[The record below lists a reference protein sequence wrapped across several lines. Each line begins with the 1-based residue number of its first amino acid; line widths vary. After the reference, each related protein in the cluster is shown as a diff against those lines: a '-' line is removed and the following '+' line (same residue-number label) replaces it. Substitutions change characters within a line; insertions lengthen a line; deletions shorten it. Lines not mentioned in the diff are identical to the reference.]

1 MGKKIRVGLIGCGVI
16 GGFVLDAFLG
26 GKIDEA
32 KLVVIC
38 QRSERPAEKNKALA
52 HGIRW
57 VTKAEELLKEKL
69 DVVVEAASHQAL
81 EEYGV
86 KILNAGMDLIPVSI
100 GALVDAR
107 LLGRLI
113 DAAAGGGSR
122 LHLPSG
128 GIGGLDAIQGL
139 VLQEVEEISMT
150 TRKPPNAWKGI
161 PYVEKLG
168 LDMDKVTVPTLLYE
182 GPARDCVKKFPQSI
196 NIAAALSL
204 AGIGF
209 EKTKIRILAD
219 PGITHNTHEI
229 QYRGEAGRL
238 TMKFENVP
246 VPANPKTSYL
256 ACLSVLAALKNI
268 RSPYR
273 VGT

>member
-1 MGKKIRVGLIGCGVI
+1 MEKKIRVGLIGCGVI
-16 GGFVLDAFLG
+16 GGFVLDAFAA
-26 GKIDEA
+26 GKMNPHQ
-32 KLVVIC
+32 LVMIC
-38 QRSERPAEKNKALA
+38 QRSDRPAERKKALDL
-52 HGIRW
+52 GIKW
-57 VTKAEELLKEKL
+57 VTNAEALWNEKP
-69 DVVVEAASHQAL
+69 DVIVEAASHEAL
-81 EEYGV
+81 EEHGV
-86 KILNAGMDLIPVSI
+86 RILRAGMDLVPVSI
-100 GALVDAR
+100 GALVDSG

-113 DAAAGGGSR
+113 NAAAESGSR

-139 VLQEVEEISMT
+139 VLQGVEEISMT
-150 TRKPPNAWKGI
+150 SRKPPLAWKGI
-161 PYVEKLG
+161 PYVEQLG
-168 LDMDKVTVPTLLYE
+168 LDLDKITAPALLYE

-209 EKTKIRILAD
+209 EKTVIRIMAD

-229 QYRGEAGRL
+229 HFRGEAGRL

-246 VPANPKTSYL
+246 VPANPKTTYL

-268 RSPYR
+268 RSSYR

>member
-1 MGKKIRVGLIGCGVI
+1 MGKMRRVGLIGCGVI
-16 GGFVLDAFLG
+16 GGFVLDAFVG
-26 GKIDEA
+26 GKIDGA

-38 QRSERPAEKNKALA
+38 QRSERPAEKNKALV

-57 VTKAEELLKEKL
+57 VKKAEELLKEKL

-86 KILNAGMDLIPVSI
+86 KILHAGMDLIPVSI

-209 EKTKIRILAD
+209 EKTQIRILAD

-246 VPANPKTSYL
+246 APANPKTSYL

>member
-1 MGKKIRVGLIGCGVI
+1 MKEKIRVGLIGCGVI
-16 GGFVLDAFLG
+16 GGFVLDAYAE
-26 GKIDEA
+26 GKIGQA
-32 KLVVIC
+32 KLVMIC
-38 QRSERPAEKNKALA
+38 QRSERPEEKRKALSM
-52 HGIRW
+52 GIKW
-57 VTKAEELLKEKL
+57 VTKAEELWKESL
-69 DVVVEAASHQAL
+69 DVIVEAASHEAL

-86 KILNAGMDLIPVSI
+86 KILKAGMDLIPVSI

-107 LLGRLI
+107 LLERLI
-113 DAAAGGGSR
+113 DAAAESGAR

-139 VLQEVEEISMT
+139 VLQGVEEISMT
-150 TRKPPNAWKGI
+150 TRKPPRAWKGI
-161 PYVEKLG
+161 PYVDQLG
-168 LDMDKVTVPTLLYE
+168 LDMDKINAPTLLYE

-219 PGITHNTHEI
+219 PGMTLNTHEI
-229 QYRGEAGRL
+229 QYRGDAGRL
-238 TMKFENVP
+238 TMKFENIP
-246 VPANPKTSYL
+246 VPANPKTTYL

>member
-16 GGFVLDAFLG
+16 GGFVLDAFAG
-26 GKIDEA
+26 GKIDGA
-32 KLVVIC
+32 KLAVIC
-38 QRSERPAEKNKALA
+38 QRSERPAEKKKALA
-52 HGIRW
+52 CGIRW

-69 DVVVEAASHQAL
+69 DVVVEAASHEAL

-86 KILNAGMDLIPVSI
+86 KILKAGMDLIPASV
-100 GALVDAR
+100 GALVDTR
-107 LLGRLI
+107 LLERLM
-113 DAAAGGGSR
+113 DAAAEGGSR

-139 VLQEVEEISMT
+139 VLQGVEEISMT

-161 PYVEKLG
+161 PYVEELG
-168 LDMDKVTVPTLLYE
+168 LDMDKVTTPALLYE

-209 EKTKIRILAD
+209 EKTMIRILAD

-229 QYRGEAGRL
+229 HYQGEAGRL

-246 VPANPKTSYL
+246 VPANPKTTYL

-268 RSPYR
+268 RSSYR

>member
-1 MGKKIRVGLIGCGVI
+1 MAKKLRVGLIGCGVI
-16 GGFVLDAFLG
+16 GGFVLDTFAG
-26 GKIDEA
+26 GKIDGA

-38 QRSERPAEKNKALA
+38 QRSERPAEKKKALA
-52 HGIRW
+52 RGIRW

-69 DVVVEAASHQAL
+69 DVVVEAASHEAL

-86 KILNAGMDLIPVSI
+86 KILQAGMDLIPVSI

-107 LLGRLI
+107 LWERLV
-113 DAAAGGGSR
+113 DAAADGGSR

-128 GIGGLDAIQGL
+128 GIGGLDAIQAL
-139 VLQEVEEISMT
+139 VLQGVEEISMT

-161 PYVEKLG
+161 PYVEELG
-168 LDMDKVTVPTLLYE
+168 LDMDKVTAPALLYE
-182 GPARDCVKKFPQSI
+182 GPARDCVRKFPQSI

-238 TMKFENVP
+238 TMKFENLPSP
-246 VPANPKTSYL
+246 VNPKTSYL
-256 ACLSVLAALKNI
+256 ACLSVVAALKNI
-268 RSPYR
+268 RSSHR

>member
-1 MGKKIRVGLIGCGVI
+1 MKKNLRVGLIGCGVI
-16 GGFVLDAFLG
+16 GGFVLDAFVAR
-26 GKIDEA
+26 KINEA
-32 KLVVIC
+32 ELVVIC
-38 QRSERPAEKNKALA
+38 QRSERPGEKKKALA
-52 HGIRW
+52 QGIRW
-57 VTKAEELLKEKL
+57 VAKAEEILREKL
-69 DVVVEAASHQAL
+69 DVVVEAASHEAL

-86 KILNAGMDLIPVSI
+86 KILKAGMDLIPVSL

-113 DAAAGGGSR
+113 DAAAESGSR

-128 GIGGLDAIQGL
+128 GIGGLDAIQGM
-139 VLQEVEEISMT
+139 VLQGVEEISMT
-150 TRKPPNAWKGI
+150 TRKPPPAWKGI
-161 PYVEKLG
+161 PHVERLG
-168 LDMDKVTVPTLLYE
+168 LDMDKITTPTLLYE

-219 PGITHNTHEI
+219 PGINHNTHEI
-229 QYRGEAGRL
+229 YYRGEAGRL

-246 VPANPKTSYL
+246 VPANPKTTYL

>member
-1 MGKKIRVGLIGCGVI
+1 MKKKIQVGLIGCGVI
-16 GGFVLDAFLG
+16 GGFVLDAFAA
-26 GKIDEA
+26 GKFDHAE
-32 KLVVIC
+32 LVMIC
-38 QRSERPAEKNKALA
+38 QRSERPEEKKKALSL
-52 HGIRW
+52 GIKW
-57 VTKAEELLKEKL
+57 VTKAEELWKEKL
-69 DVVVEAASHQAL
+69 DVIVEAASHEAL
-81 EEYGV
+81 QEHGV
-86 KILNAGMDLIPVSI
+86 KILKAGTDLIPVSI
-100 GALVDAR
+100 GALVDAG

-113 DAAAGGGSR
+113 DAAAESGSR

-139 VLQEVEEISMT
+139 VLQGVEEISMT
-150 TRKPPNAWKGI
+150 TRKPPQAWKGI
-161 PYVEKLG
+161 PYVDRLG
-168 LDMDKVTVPTLLYE
+168 IDMDKITAPTLLYE

-209 EKTKIRILAD
+209 EKTQIRILAD

-246 VPANPKTSYL
+246 APANPKTSYL
-256 ACLSVLAALKNI
+256 ACLSVVAALKNV

-273 VGT
+273 IGT

>member
-1 MGKKIRVGLIGCGVI
+1 MEKKIRVGLIGCGVI
-16 GGFVLDAFLG
+16 GGFVLEAFAA
-26 GKIDEA
+26 GKMNPA
-32 KLVVIC
+32 QLVMIC
-38 QRSERPAEKNKALA
+38 QRSDRPAERKKALA
-52 HGIRW
+52 LGIKW
-57 VTKAEELLKEKL
+57 VSKAEPLWNEKL
-69 DVVVEAASHQAL
+69 DVIVEAASHEAL
-81 EEYGV
+81 EEHGV
-86 KILNAGMDLIPVSI
+86 RILKAGMDLVPVSI
-100 GALVDAR
+100 GALVDSQ

-113 DAAAGGGSR
+113 DAATESGSR

-139 VLQEVEEISMT
+139 VLQGVEEISMT
-150 TRKPPNAWKGI
+150 TRKPPLAWKGI
-161 PYVEKLG
+161 PYVDQLG
-168 LDMDKVTVPTLLYE
+168 LDMDKITAPTLLYE

-209 EKTKIRILAD
+209 EKTMIRILAD

-229 QYRGEAGRL
+229 HYQGEAGRL

-246 VPANPKTSYL
+246 VPANPKTTYL

-268 RSPYR
+268 RSSYR

>member
-1 MGKKIRVGLIGCGVI
+1 MKEKIKVGLIGCGVI
-16 GGFVLDAFLG
+16 GGFVLDAFAA
-26 GKIDEA
+26 GKIGHAE
-32 KLVVIC
+32 LVMIC
-38 QRSERPAEKNKALA
+38 QRSERGEEKRKALSL
-52 HGIRW
+52 GIKW
-57 VTKAEELLKEKL
+57 VTKTEELWKEKL
-69 DVVVEAASHQAL
+69 DVIVEAASHEAL
-81 EEYGV
+81 EDYGV
-86 KILNAGMDLIPVSI
+86 KILKSGMDLIPVSI

-107 LLGRLI
+107 LLERLI
-113 DAAAGGGSR
+113 DAAAESGSR

-139 VLQEVEEISMT
+139 VLQGVEEISMT
-150 TRKPPNAWKGI
+150 TRKPPQAWKGI
-161 PYVEKLG
+161 PYVDQMG
-168 LDMDKVTVPTLLYE
+168 LDMDKINAPTLLYE

-229 QYRGEAGRL
+229 QFRGEAGRL

-246 VPANPKTSYL
+246 VPANPKTTYL

>member
-1 MGKKIRVGLIGCGVI
+1 MGKKTRVGLIGCGVI

-38 QRSERPAEKNKALA
+38 QRSERPAEKNKALV

-57 VTKAEELLKEKL
+57 VKKAEELLKEKL

-81 EEYGV
+81 EKYGV
-86 KILNAGMDLIPVSI
+86 RILKAGMDLIPVSI

-107 LLGRLI
+107 LLGGLI

>member
-1 MGKKIRVGLIGCGVI
+1 MEKKIRVGLIGCGVI
-16 GGFVLDAFLG
+16 GGFVLDAFAA
-26 GKIDEA
+26 GKMNPHQ
-32 KLVVIC
+32 LVMIC
-38 QRSERPAEKNKALA
+38 QRSDRPAERKKALDL
-52 HGIRW
+52 GIKW
-57 VTKAEELLKEKL
+57 VTNAEALWKEKP
-69 DVVVEAASHQAL
+69 DVIVEAASHEAL
-81 EEYGV
+81 EEHGV
-86 KILNAGMDLIPVSI
+86 RILRAGMDLVPVSI
-100 GALVDAR
+100 GALVDSG

-113 DAAAGGGSR
+113 NAAAESGSR

-139 VLQEVEEISMT
+139 VLQGVEEISMT
-150 TRKPPNAWKGI
+150 SRKPPLAWKGI
-161 PYVEKLG
+161 PYVEQLG
-168 LDMDKVTVPTLLYE
+168 LDLDKITVPALLYE

-209 EKTKIRILAD
+209 EKTVIRIMAD

-229 QYRGEAGRL
+229 HFRGEAGRL

-246 VPANPKTSYL
+246 VPANPKTTYL

-268 RSPYR
+268 RSSYR

>member
-1 MGKKIRVGLIGCGVI
+1 MKKKIRVGLIGCGVI
-16 GGFVLDAFLG
+16 GGFVLDAFAA
-26 GKIDEA
+26 GKFDHAE
-32 KLVVIC
+32 LVMIC
-38 QRSERPAEKNKALA
+38 QRSERPEEKKKALSR
-52 HGIRW
+52 GIQW
-57 VTKAEELLKEKL
+57 VTKAEELWKEKL
-69 DVVVEAASHQAL
+69 DVIVEAASHEAL
-81 EEYGV
+81 EEHGV
-86 KILNAGMDLIPVSI
+86 KILKAGMDLIPVSI
-100 GALVDAR
+100 GALVDAG
-107 LLGRLI
+107 LLARLI
-113 DAAAGGGSR
+113 DAAAESGSR

-139 VLQEVEEISMT
+139 VLQGVEEISMT
-150 TRKPPNAWKGI
+150 TRKPPQAWKGI
-161 PYVEKLG
+161 PYVDQLG
-168 LDMDKVTVPTLLYE
+168 LDMDKITAPTLLYE

-209 EKTKIRILAD
+209 ERTKIRILAD

-238 TMKFENVP
+238 TMKFENVT
-246 VPANPKTSYL
+246 VPANPKTTYL

>member
-1 MGKKIRVGLIGCGVI
+1 MKKNSRVGLIGCGAI
-16 GGFVLDAFLG
+16 GGFVLDAFLS
-26 GKIDEA
+26 GKIDHSE
-32 KLVVIC
+32 LIVIC
-38 QRSERPAEKNKALA
+38 QRSERPTEKKKALA
-52 HGIRW
+52 HGVRW
-57 VTKAEELLKEKL
+57 VTKAEELLQEKL
-69 DVVVEAASHQAL
+69 DVVVEAASHEAL
-81 EEYGV
+81 EECGV
-86 KILNAGMDLIPVSI
+86 KILKAGMDLIPVSI
-100 GALVDAR
+100 GALVDTR
-107 LLGRLI
+107 LLERLI
-113 DAAAGGGSR
+113 DAAAEGGSR

-128 GIGGLDAIQGL
+128 GIGGLDAVQGL
-139 VLQEVEEISMT
+139 VMQKVEEISMT

-161 PYVEKLG
+161 PYVEELG
-168 LDMDKVTVPTLLYE
+168 LDMDKVTTPTLLYE

-229 QYRGEAGRL
+229 HYRGEAGRL

-246 VPANPKTSYL
+246 VPANPKTTYL
-256 ACLSVLAALKNI
+256 ACLSVVAALKNI